1 LYTRRCSASKFL
13 CRYNTKLAQR
23 KLEREKTRVLKSLM
37 YSLVQ
42 TKNGD
47 GLSPAE
53 QLRNARNLA
62 FVTTDLQSSTAQASA
77 SPHGF
82 LKVQEI
88 HDTVIQNPP
97 PPPQLRILGRGL

>member
-1 LYTRRCSASKFL
+1 M
-13 CRYNTKLAQR
+13 
-23 KLEREKTRVLKSLM
+23 RVLKTLM

-53 QLRNARNLA
+53 QLRNARQLA
-62 FVTTDLQSSTAQASA
+62 FVTTDLQSSTSQASA

-88 HDTVIQNPP
+88 HDTVSPASSPP
-97 PPPQLRILGRGL
+97 HPLPTPTPHAAPQRTKS